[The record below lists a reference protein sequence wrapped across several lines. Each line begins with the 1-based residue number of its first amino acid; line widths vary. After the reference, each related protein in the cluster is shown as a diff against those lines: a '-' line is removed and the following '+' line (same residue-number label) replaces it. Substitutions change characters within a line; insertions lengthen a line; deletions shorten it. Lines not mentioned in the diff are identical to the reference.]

1 MVAYSRPRRSV
12 ERHFGEG
19 DHEDLHIFFFFFNK
33 HQIFMI
39 LKITLVCGKKA
50 DGRKTPIETEIN
62 RLRRNI
68 KTYEMFFNR
77 N

>member
-1 MVAYSRPRRSV
+1 
-12 ERHFGEG
+12 
-19 DHEDLHIFFFFFNK
+19 
-33 HQIFMI
+33 MI

-50 DGRKTPIETEIN
+50 DGRKTPIEKEIN